1 MSENNESKEL
11 IDGVFK
17 EILEENIAG
26 LQAVY
31 LEMEQVLFDT
41 YGDPDEI
48 GEIWAVISSVDAQ
61 IEASSDEE
69 DHLLL
74 SLCAKGPNIYD
85 GLEDDH
91 LAVASSLIRGRIG
104 SLIRAGAWSSPTTE
118 GKPSEHPLRKSNVIT
133 TIYSSGNLFMF
144 VRSDDGE
151 VDAVPPVVHHKLEQE
166 NHKLG
171 IALKDFDQRGEAIHD
186 GDYEYWVQIV
196 KDLEAQE

>member
-1 MSENNESKEL
+1 MNENDTSKEL
-11 IDGVFK
+11 IDGAFK

-48 GEIWAVISSVDAQ
+48 GEIWAVVSSANAQ
-61 IEASSDEE
+61 IEASDDDE

-85 GLEDDH
+85 GLNDDH

-104 SLIRAGAWSSPTTE
+104 SLIRAGAWSSPTE
-118 GKPSEHPLRKSNVIT
+118 QGKPSEHPLRKSNIIT

-144 VRSDDGE
+144 VRSDDGKVE
-151 VDAVPPVVHHKLEQE
+151 AIAPVVHHRLEQE

-171 IALKDFDQRGEAIHD
+171 IALMDFDKRGEAIHE
-186 GDYEYWVQIV
+186 GDYEYWVEIV
-196 KDLEAQE
+196 KSLETEE

>member
-1 MSENNESKEL
+1 MSDNDESKEL
-11 IDGVFK
+11 IDGVFE

-48 GEIWAVISSVDAQ
+48 GEIWAVVSSVDAQ
-61 IEASSDEE
+61 INAPSDEE
-69 DHLLL
+69 DNLLL

-118 GKPSEHPLRKSNVIT
+118 GAPSDHPLRKSNVIT

-151 VDAVPPVVHHKLEQE
+151 VEAVEPVVYHKLESQS
-166 NHKLG
+166 NKLG
-171 IALKDFDQRGEAIHD
+171 LALMDFDQRGEAIHD
-186 GDYEYWVQIV
+186 NDYEYWVKIV
-196 KDLEAQE
+196 EELETQK